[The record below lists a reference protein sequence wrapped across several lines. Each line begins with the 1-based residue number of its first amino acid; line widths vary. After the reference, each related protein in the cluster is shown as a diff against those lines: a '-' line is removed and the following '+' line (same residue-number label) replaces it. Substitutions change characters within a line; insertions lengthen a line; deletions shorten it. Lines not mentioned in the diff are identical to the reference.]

1 MKYII
6 DFDSTFTQVEALDE
20 LVRISLADH
29 PNRNKI
35 FKEIESLTSA
45 AMEGRLSFSES
56 LERRVK
62 LLPANKENLGQL
74 VKVLKKKVSQ
84 SFSRN
89 SDFFR
94 KHHQQVFIVSGGV
107 KKLLS
112 PVVATYHLPP
122 ENIFSITFFFNFK
135 RKIVRYSNKNN

>member
-20 LVRISLADH
+20 PVRISLADH

-35 FKEIESLTSA
+35 FKEIESLTNA

-62 LLPANKENLGQL
+62 MLPSNKKTLRQIVN
-74 VKVLKKKVSQ
+74 VLKKK
-84 SFSRN
+84 
-89 SDFFR
+89 DT
-94 KHHQQVFIVSGGV
+94 
-107 KKLLS
+107 KL
-112 PVVATYHLPP
+112 
-122 ENIFSITFFFNFK
+122 FSIKKKFFLTNTTLE
-135 RKIVRYSNKNN
+135 

>member
-35 FKEIESLTSA
+35 FKEIESLTNA

-62 LLPANKENLGQL
+62 LPHANKKHLGPL
-74 VKVLKKKVSQ
+74 VKVVKKKVYQ

-94 KHHQQVFIVSGGV
+94 KHHPQVV
-107 KKLLS
+107 
-112 PVVATYHLPP
+112 
-122 ENIFSITFFFNFK
+122 
-135 RKIVRYSNKNN
+135 IVRSEAQQYQLQSLMRNKNAV